1 MVLLYQQNHQE
12 VPRPKKRNQ
21 VREKYIIYNLLVT
34 NYVTLAQKLKEL
46 TGSQSFLIPQLTIPT
61 PSRAPE
67 ITWLSLLW
75 KYLSS
80 WASPESTSHIK
91 IIPCKGNISEIFP
104 GRLKFTVNHIKNKS
118 IPGLL
123 QHWSSHVLYSWK
135 ANFLN
140 HHLKS
145 LLEVSLTYPVTNIS
159 KQMSV

>member
-12 VPRPKKRNQ
+12 VPRPEKRNQ

-80 WASPESTSHIK
+80 
-91 IIPCKGNISEIFP
+91 
-104 GRLKFTVNHIKNKS
+104 
-118 IPGLL
+118 
-123 QHWSSHVLYSWK
+123 
-135 ANFLN
+135 
-140 HHLKS
+140 
-145 LLEVSLTYPVTNIS
+145 
-159 KQMSV
+159 